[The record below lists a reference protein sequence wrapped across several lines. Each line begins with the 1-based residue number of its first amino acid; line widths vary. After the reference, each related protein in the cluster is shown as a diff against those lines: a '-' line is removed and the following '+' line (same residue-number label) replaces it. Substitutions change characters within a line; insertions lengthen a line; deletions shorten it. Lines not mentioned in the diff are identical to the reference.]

1 VEKIMQENSHPIQPL
16 VTTESGVVRF
26 KENRIVNHICE
37 VAEKHGTGMNELAR
51 MDFSKEDRE
60 QFAQLIGYSASGFCT
75 LSYVQPETIL
85 AVDKMMESGGSAL
98 VAENVALKEELR
110 SLKDQLRPLV
120 SSLFNIHPDDLN

>member
-1 VEKIMQENSHPIQPL
+1 
-16 VTTESGVVRF
+16 
-26 KENRIVNHICE
+26 
-37 VAEKHGTGMNELAR
+37 
-51 MDFSKEDRE
+51 
-60 QFAQLIGYSASGFCT
+60 